1 MNGFSKYF
9 SDLLKGISSLLRG
22 MRLTS
27 RYFFSPGE
35 IVTEQYPENRATLK
49 LPERSKGEVIMP
61 HDDENQHRCTGC
73 GICEN
78 SCPNGSIQVV
88 TKKEVNEEGK
98 TIRVIDK
105 HIYHLSM
112 CTFCG
117 LCVKDC
123 PSNALAFSNNFELAV
138 FDRDKLTK
146 TLNRP
151 GSSLK
156 KENKAS

>member
-9 SDLLKGISSLLRG
+9 SDLRKGISSLLKG

-27 RYFFSPGE
+27 GYFFSPGE

-138 FDRDKLTK
+138 FDRNKLTK
-146 TLNRP
+146 TLNHP

>member
-1 MNGFSKYF
+1 
-9 SDLLKGISSLLRG
+9 

-27 RYFFSPGE
+27 VLLSPGE

-49 LPERSKGEVIMP
+49 LPKRAKVKCTS
-61 HDDENQHRCTGC
+61 DDETSSLHRAGFVKTVVLMV
-73 GICEN
+73 
-78 SCPNGSIQVV
+78 IQVI
-88 TKKEVNEEGK
+88 TQGVNEEGK
-98 TIRVIDK
+98 AIRVMIN
-105 HIYHLSM
+105 IFHLSM

-138 FDRDKLTK
+138 FDRNKLTK
-146 TLNRP
+146 VLNRP